1 MRSALQMLER
11 KKNNWRERLRS
22 GLPENTFYS
31 VSKGTRGFHNT
42 EMGFAA
48 GSQQSSA
55 ASVREPA
62 RKLVF
67 VLSNSNAFD
76 SRALEPKMLQSI
88 ACMKTDT

>member
-11 KKNNWRERLRS
+11 KRNNWRERLRS
-22 GLPENTFYS
+22 GLPENTFYG

-62 RKLVF
+62 LWAVF
-67 VLSNSNAFD
+67 TLASSNKT
-76 SRALEPKMLQSI
+76 RLTQS
-88 ACMKTDT
+88 A